1 MFLFVALVVLGV
13 GLFAYG
19 IYFLLFKKNFG
30 SND

>member
-19 IYFLLFKKNFG
+19 IYFLFFKKNFG

>member
-19 IYFLLFKKNFG
+19 IYFLFFKKDFG